1 VNYFANGSKSYPKE
15 TLEIF
20 SEGRVLRVD
29 NFRKTTGFG
38 FRGFRKFKTSRQDKG
53 HAAEVAAFVERV
65 RTGGAPLITM
75 DEMVNVTRA
84 SFAAMSSGDGGGRHV

>member
-1 VNYFANGSKSYPKE
+1 
-15 TLEIF
+15 LEIF

-53 HAAEVAAFVERV
+53 HVAEVAPFAERV
-65 RTGGAPLITM
+65 RVGGQPLISLE
-75 DEMVNVTRA
+75 EMVNVTRA
-84 SFAAMSSGDGGGRHV
+84 RFEAMASGAGRHI